1 MTLGVFYT
9 NIYMEIK
16 KKINFGKPKKQ
27 LKSDVIYFAKTNF
40 RSGYRPVGIKES
52 DRFSHIYAI
61 GKTGVGK
68 TTLLKSMIAQDM
80 KNGNGCAVFDPH
92 GDLAEDVIKLVPT

>member
-9 NIYMEIK
+9 NMNIK
-16 KKINFGKPKKQ
+16 KIKNFGVLKKQ

-40 RSGYRPVGIKES
+40 RNKSRRVGIKHN
-52 DRFSHIYAI
+52 DRFSHVYAI

-68 TTLLKSMIAQDM
+68 STLLKAMIAQDIR
-80 KNGNGCAVFDPH
+80 NGNGCAVFDPH
-92 GDLAEDVIKLVPT
+92 GDLAEAVVKQVPT